1 MRAAQLCHQPKSIY
15 NARHAVIFGKPQSRK
30 IAAPS
35 RQVMQTGKPSQQ
47 TRLGLG
53 ENIMSISAGARL
65 DRFEVLSLLGVGGM
79 GEVYLAQ
86 DTRLRRKVALKI
98 LPSQF
103 TTNADRLRR
112 FEQEAYAAS
121 SLNHPNIVT
130 IFEIGNVNGAHFM
143 AHE

>member
-1 MRAAQLCHQPKSIY
+1 MR
-15 NARHAVIFGKPQSRK
+15 
-30 IAAPS
+30 
-35 RQVMQTGKPSQQ
+35 TGKPGQPTGSS
-47 TRLGLG
+47 LG
-53 ENIMSISAGARL
+53 EIIMSIGVGARF

-121 SLNHPNIVT
+121 SLNHPNLVT
-130 IFEIGNVNGAHFM
+130 IFEIGNVDGMRFIAH
-143 AHE
+143 